1 MLHTYLQKYKYPA
14 FAILGCTI
22 VYVLLILHYYV
33 PELRGDEA
41 RYISF
46 AQNLLNGFYSPPAPD
61 FNLWSGPGYPLALAP
76 FVALGFG
83 HLQLV
88 LLNVLFLILA
98 LVFAY
103 RAFSLFVNQ
112 RKALVLLLFLGLYF
126 PISKHIYFVHTECFT
141 WSIVSALAYV
151 MSMRMHRADYS
162 FLLDLVIAI
171 LLASLVMVKVIFGYV
186 VLVTL
191 GLLLILL
198 AYTKRR
204 RGVIKGVAILSFTFI
219 LCLPWLAY
227 TYSLTG
233 RAMFWTNSSSLSLY
247 TMSTSYDGEYGDWQ
261 SPNLLVESPHHK
273 DFITQA
279 RTKDVLGQYDA
290 YRQKALENIKNN
302 KLGYARN
309 WVFNI
314 TRMLF
319 ELPNHK
325 RARIG
330 YSWLKS
336 TIPILVLLPVL
347 YMCFVL
353 HLKKRKVV
361 RGEISVSLIV
371 VLVYLFGSSL
381 VSSMERMFFIT
392 LPFWMVYIAY
402 FWGRFTTSSIHLWL
416 IKRIKKGQL
425 SIY

>member
-1 MLHTYLQKYKYPA
+1 MLPTYLQKYKYPA
-14 FAILGCTI
+14 IAILGCTI
-22 VYVLLILHYYV
+22 VYVLLILHYYKM
-33 PELRGDEA
+33 ELRGDEA

-61 FNLWSGPGYPLALAP
+61 FNLWNGPGYPLALAP

-88 LLNVLFLILA
+88 LLNVLFLVLA
-98 LVFAY
+98 LIFAY
-103 RAFSLFVNQ
+103 RAISLFVNQ
-112 RKALVLLLFLGLYF
+112 RKALVLLLFLGFYF

-141 WSIVSALAYV
+141 WFVVSALVYGV
-151 MSMRMHRADYS
+151 SMRMHRADYS
-162 FLLDLVIAI
+162 FLLDLVIAM
-171 LLASLVMVKVIFGYV
+171 LLASLVIVKVIFGYV

-191 GLLLILL
+191 GLLLIWLV
-198 AYTKRR
+198 YTKRT
-204 RGVIKGVAILSFTFI
+204 RGVMRGVAILSFTFI

-233 RAMFWTNSSSLSLY
+233 RAMFWTNSGSLSLY

-261 SPNLLVESPHHK
+261 SPNLLIESAHHK
-273 DFITQA
+273 NFIAETQA
-279 RTKDVLGQYDA
+279 KDALGQYDA
-290 YRQKALENIKNN
+290 YKQKALENIKND

-325 RARIG
+325 RAKIG

-347 YMCFVL
+347 YMCFIL

-392 LPFWMVYIAY
+392 LPFWMVYLAY
-402 FWGRFTTSSIHLWL
+402 FMREYNFFKKWIWL
-416 IKRIKKGQL
+416 NKL
-425 SIY
+425 D